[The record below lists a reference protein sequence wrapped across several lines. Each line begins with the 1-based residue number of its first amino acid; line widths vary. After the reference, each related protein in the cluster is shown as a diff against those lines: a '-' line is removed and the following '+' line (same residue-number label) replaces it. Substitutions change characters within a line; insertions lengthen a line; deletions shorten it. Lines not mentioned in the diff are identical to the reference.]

1 MTQLR
6 LQKVLAQAGI
16 ASRRGAEKYITDG
29 RVRVNGKIV
38 TELGVK
44 VDDHLDKVEVDGR
57 RLVRDSP
64 VYYILNKPREVVSTL
79 SDPEGRSSLAD
90 IMEKIP
96 ERVFPVGRLDYHTSG
111 ALLLTNDGEFSEALL
126 RPSVGVPKVYAA
138 KLQGHIDVP
147 QLDALRNGVKLDDGY
162 VTKKAEVF
170 VLRTEDRCTWV
181 QLTLREGKNR
191 QIHRMGD
198 AIGHRVQRLTRL
210 AFAGVDTEGLRP
222 GQQRPLAKRELDA
235 INKTFVTPFKKK
247 KREGGAGTGQYVPRD
262 HGNDDHG
269 NDDHGNDEPQDDGD
283 Y

>member
-1 MTQLR
+1 MTQQR

-64 VYYILNKPREVVSTL
+64 VYYVLNKPREVVSTL
-79 SDPEGRSSLAD
+79 HDPEGRSSLAD
-90 IMEKIP
+90 IIEKLP

-138 KLQGHIDVP
+138 KLQGHVDVP
-147 QLDALRNGVKLDDGY
+147 ELDALRNGVKLDDGY
-162 VTKKAEVF
+162 VTKKADVF

-181 QLTLREGKNR
+181 QITLREGKNR

-222 GQQRPLAKRELDA
+222 GQQRALSKKELDT
-235 INKTFVTPFKKK
+235 INKLFVAPFKKK

-262 HGNDDHG
+262 HDHDHDD
-269 NDDHGNDEPQDDGD
+269 ELVDDGD

>member
-1 MTQLR
+1 MAQQR

-64 VYYILNKPREVVSTL
+64 VYYVLNKPREVVSTL

-90 IMEKIP
+90 IIEKIP

-138 KLQGHIDVP
+138 KLQGHVDVP
-147 QLDALRNGVKLDDGY
+147 ELDALRNGVKLDDGY
-162 VTKKAEVF
+162 VTKKADVF

-181 QLTLREGKNR
+181 QITLREGKNR

-222 GQQRPLAKRELDA
+222 GQQRALSKKELDT
-235 INKTFVTPFKKK
+235 INKLFVAPFKKK

-262 HGNDDHG
+262 HDHDHDD
-269 NDDHGNDEPQDDGD
+269 ELVDDGD

>member
-1 MTQLR
+1 MTQQR

-64 VYYILNKPREVVSTL
+64 VYYVLNKPREVVSTL
-79 SDPEGRSSLAD
+79 HDPEGRSSLAD
-90 IMEKIP
+90 IIEKLP

-138 KLQGHIDVP
+138 KLQGHVDVP

-181 QLTLREGKNR
+181 QITLKEGKNR
-191 QIHRMGD
+191 QIHRMGE

-222 GQQRPLAKRELDA
+222 GQQRMLSKKELDTIA
-235 INKTFVTPFKKK
+235 KTYVTPFKKR
-247 KREGGAGTGQYVPRD
+247 KREGAAGTGQYVPRD
-262 HGNDDHG
+262 DDESPDDDH
-269 NDDHGNDEPQDDGD
+269 DSDGD
-283 Y
+283 DY

>member
-1 MTQLR
+1 MTQQR

-64 VYYILNKPREVVSTL
+64 VYYVLNKPREVVSTL
-79 SDPEGRSSLAD
+79 HDPEGRSSLAD
-90 IMEKIP
+90 IIEKLP

-138 KLQGHIDVP
+138 KLQGHVDVP

-181 QLTLREGKNR
+181 QITLKEGKNR
-191 QIHRMGD
+191 QIHRMGE

-222 GQQRPLAKRELDA
+222 GQQRALSKKELDTIA
-235 INKTFVTPFKKK
+235 KTYVTPFKKR
-247 KREGGAGTGQYVPRD
+247 KREGAAGTGQYVPRD
-262 HGNDDHG
+262 DDESPDDDH
-269 NDDHGNDEPQDDGD
+269 DGD
-283 Y
+283 GDDY

>member
-1 MTQLR
+1 MTQQR

-64 VYYILNKPREVVSTL
+64 VYYVLNKPREVVSTL
-79 SDPEGRSSLAD
+79 HDPEGRSSLAD
-90 IMEKIP
+90 IIEKLP

-138 KLQGHIDVP
+138 KLQGHVDVP

-181 QLTLREGKNR
+181 QITLKEGKNR
-191 QIHRMGD
+191 QIHRMGE

-222 GQQRPLAKRELDA
+222 GQQRALSKKELDTIA
-235 INKTFVTPFKKK
+235 KTYVTPFKKR
-247 KREGGAGTGQYVPRD
+247 KREGAAGTGQYVPRD
-262 HGNDDHG
+262 DDESPDDDH
-269 NDDHGNDEPQDDGD
+269 DSDGD
-283 Y
+283 DY

>member
-1 MTQLR
+1 MTQQR

-38 TELGVK
+38 TELGIK

-90 IMEKIP
+90 IIEKVP

-138 KLQGHIDVP
+138 KLQGHVDVP
-147 QLDALRNGVKLDDGY
+147 ELDALRNGVKLDDGY
-162 VTKKAEVF
+162 VTKKADVF

-181 QLTLREGKNR
+181 QITLREGKNR

-222 GQQRPLAKRELDA
+222 GQQRALSKKELDT
-235 INKTFVTPFKKK
+235 INKLFVAPFKKK

-262 HGNDDHG
+262 HDHDD
-269 NDDHGNDEPQDDGD
+269 ELVDDGD

>member
-1 MTQLR
+1 MAQQR

-44 VDDHLDKVEVDGR
+44 VDDHLDKVEVDGH

-64 VYYILNKPREVVSTL
+64 VYYVLNKPREVVSTL

-90 IMEKIP
+90 IIEKIP

-138 KLQGHIDVP
+138 KLQGHVDVP
-147 QLDALRNGVKLDDGY
+147 ELDALRNGVKLDDGY
-162 VTKKAEVF
+162 VTKKADVF

-181 QLTLREGKNR
+181 QITLREGKNR

-222 GQQRPLAKRELDA
+222 GQQRALSKKELDT
-235 INKTFVTPFKKK
+235 INKLFVAPFKKK

-262 HGNDDHG
+262 HDHDPDD
-269 NDDHGNDEPQDDGD
+269 ELVDDGD

>member
-1 MTQLR
+1 MTQQR

-29 RVRVNGKIV
+29 RVRVNGKVV

-64 VYYILNKPREVVSTL
+64 VYYVLNKPREVVSTL
-79 SDPEGRSSLAD
+79 HDPEGRASLAD
-90 IMEKIP
+90 IIEKLR

-111 ALLLTNDGEFSEALL
+111 ALLLTNDGEFAEALL

-138 KLQGHIDVP
+138 KLQGHVDVP

-191 QIHRMGD
+191 QIHRMGE

-210 AFAGVDTEGLRP
+210 AFAGIDTEGLRP
-222 GQQRPLAKRELDA
+222 GQQRVLSKKELDT
-235 INKTFVTPFKKK
+235 ITKSFVAPFKKR
-247 KREGGAGTGQYVPRD
+247 KREGAAGTGQYVPRD
-262 HGNDDHG
+262 HDED
-269 NDDHGNDEPQDDGD
+269 DEPQDDGD

>member
-1 MTQLR
+1 MTQQR

-64 VYYILNKPREVVSTL
+64 VYYVLNKPREVVSTL
-79 SDPEGRSSLAD
+79 HDPEGRSSLAD
-90 IMEKIP
+90 IIEKLP

-138 KLQGHIDVP
+138 KLQGHVDVP

-181 QLTLREGKNR
+181 QITLKEGKNR
-191 QIHRMGD
+191 QIHRMGE

-222 GQQRPLAKRELDA
+222 GQQRALSKKELDTIA
-235 INKTFVTPFKKK
+235 KTYVTPFKKR
-247 KREGGAGTGQYVPRD
+247 KREGAAGTGQYVPRD
-262 HGNDDHG
+262 DDESLDDDH
-269 NDDHGNDEPQDDGD
+269 DGD
-283 Y
+283 GDDY

>member
-1 MTQLR
+1 MTQQR

-16 ASRRGAEKYITDG
+16 ASRRGAEKYITEG

-64 VYYILNKPREVVSTL
+64 VYYVFNKPREVVSTL
-79 SDPEGRSSLAD
+79 SDPEGRASLGD
-90 IMEKIP
+90 IIEKMP

-138 KLQGHIDVP
+138 KLQGHVDVP
-147 QLDALRNGVKLDDGY
+147 ELDALRNGVKLDDGY

-170 VLRTEDRCTWV
+170 VLRSEDRCTWV
-181 QLTLREGKNR
+181 QITLREGKNR

-222 GQQRPLAKRELDA
+222 GQQRALSKKELDTITKLYVA
-235 INKTFVTPFKKK
+235 PFKKR
-247 KREGGAGTGQYVPRD
+247 KREGASGTGQYVPRD
-262 HGNDDHG
+262 HGDHG
-269 NDDHGNDEPQDDGD
+269 DHGDQEPQDDGD

>member
-1 MTQLR
+1 MTQQR

-64 VYYILNKPREVVSTL
+64 VYYVLNKPREVVSTL
-79 SDPEGRSSLAD
+79 HDPEGRSSLAD
-90 IMEKIP
+90 IIEKLP

-138 KLQGHIDVP
+138 KLQGHVDVP

-181 QLTLREGKNR
+181 QITLKEGKNR
-191 QIHRMGD
+191 QIHRMGE

-222 GQQRPLAKRELDA
+222 GQQRALSKKELDTIA
-235 INKTFVTPFKKK
+235 KTYVTPFKKR
-247 KREGGAGTGQYVPRD
+247 KREGAAGTGQYVPRD
-262 HGNDDHG
+262 DDESP
-269 NDDHGNDEPQDDGD
+269 DHHHDSDGD
-283 Y
+283 DY

>member
-1 MTQLR
+1 MAQQR

-90 IMEKIP
+90 IIEKIP

-138 KLQGHIDVP
+138 KLQGHVDVP
-147 QLDALRNGVKLDDGY
+147 ELDALRNGVKLDDGY
-162 VTKKAEVF
+162 VTKKADVF

-181 QLTLREGKNR
+181 QITLREGKNR

-222 GQQRPLAKRELDA
+222 GQQRALSKKELDT
-235 INKTFVTPFKKK
+235 INKLFVAPFKKK

-262 HGNDDHG
+262 HDHDHDD
-269 NDDHGNDEPQDDGD
+269 ELVDDGD

>member
-1 MTQLR
+1 MTQQR

-64 VYYILNKPREVVSTL
+64 VYYVLNKPREVVSTL
-79 SDPEGRSSLAD
+79 HDPEGRSSLAD
-90 IMEKIP
+90 IIEKLP

-138 KLQGHIDVP
+138 KLQGHVDVP
-147 QLDALRNGVKLDDGY
+147 ELDALRNGVKLDDGY
-162 VTKKAEVF
+162 VTKKADVF

-181 QLTLREGKNR
+181 QITLREGKNR
-191 QIHRMGD
+191 QIHRMGE

-222 GQQRPLAKRELDA
+222 GQQRALSKKELDTIA
-235 INKTFVTPFKKK
+235 KTYVTPFKKR
-247 KREGGAGTGQYVPRD
+247 KREGAAGTGQYVPRD
-262 HGNDDHG
+262 DDESLDDDH
-269 NDDHGNDEPQDDGD
+269 DGD
-283 Y
+283 GDDY

>member
-1 MTQLR
+1 MTQQR

-16 ASRRGAEKYITDG
+16 ASRRGAEKYITEG

-64 VYYILNKPREVVSTL
+64 VYYVLNKPREVVSTL
-79 SDPEGRSSLAD
+79 HDPEGRASLAD
-90 IMEKIP
+90 IIEKLP

-138 KLQGHIDVP
+138 KLQGHVDVP

-162 VTKKAEVF
+162 VTKKADVF

-181 QLTLREGKNR
+181 QITLREGKNR
-191 QIHRMGD
+191 QIHRMGE

-222 GQQRPLAKRELDA
+222 GQQRVLSKKELDTLTKLYVA
-235 INKTFVTPFKKK
+235 PFKKK
-247 KREGGAGTGQYVPRD
+247 KREGAAGTGQYVPRD
-262 HGNDDHG
+262 HDED
-269 NDDHGNDEPQDDGD
+269 DEPQDDGD

>member
-1 MTQLR
+1 MAQQR

-38 TELGVK
+38 TELGIK

-64 VYYILNKPREVVSTL
+64 VYYVLNKPREVVSTL

-90 IMEKIP
+90 IIEKIP

-138 KLQGHIDVP
+138 KLQGHVDVP
-147 QLDALRNGVKLDDGY
+147 ELDALRNGVKLDDGY
-162 VTKKAEVF
+162 VTKKADVF

-181 QLTLREGKNR
+181 QITLREGKNR

-222 GQQRPLAKRELDA
+222 GQQRALSKKELDT
-235 INKTFVTPFKKK
+235 INKLFVTPFKKK

-262 HGNDDHG
+262 HDHDD
-269 NDDHGNDEPQDDGD
+269 ELVDDGD

>member
-1 MTQLR
+1 MAQQR

-64 VYYILNKPREVVSTL
+64 VYYVLNKPREVVSTL

-138 KLQGHIDVP
+138 KLQGHVDVP
-147 QLDALRNGVKLDDGY
+147 ELDALRNGVKLDDGY
-162 VTKKAEVF
+162 VTKKADVF

-181 QLTLREGKNR
+181 QITLREGKNR

-222 GQQRPLAKRELDA
+222 GQQRALSKKELDT
-235 INKTFVTPFKKK
+235 INKLFVTPFKKK

-262 HGNDDHG
+262 EDDH
-269 NDDHGNDEPQDDGD
+269 DEELVDDGD

>member
-1 MTQLR
+1 MAQQR

-64 VYYILNKPREVVSTL
+64 VYYVLNKPREVVSTL

-90 IMEKIP
+90 IIEKIP

-138 KLQGHIDVP
+138 KLQGHVDVP
-147 QLDALRNGVKLDDGY
+147 ELDALRNGVKLDDGY
-162 VTKKAEVF
+162 VTKKADVF

-181 QLTLREGKNR
+181 QITLREGKNR

-222 GQQRPLAKRELDA
+222 GQQRALSKKELDT
-235 INKTFVTPFKKK
+235 INKLFVAPFKKK

-262 HGNDDHG
+262 HDHDPDD
-269 NDDHGNDEPQDDGD
+269 ELVDDGD

>member
-1 MTQLR
+1 MAQQR

-64 VYYILNKPREVVSTL
+64 VYYVFNKPREVVSTL
-79 SDPEGRSSLAD
+79 SDPEGRASLGD
-90 IMEKIP
+90 IIEKMP

-138 KLQGHIDVP
+138 KLQGHVDVP

-181 QLTLREGKNR
+181 QITLKEGKNR
-191 QIHRMGD
+191 QIHRMGE

-210 AFAGVDTEGLRP
+210 SFAGVDTEGLRP
-222 GQQRPLAKRELDA
+222 GQQRALSKKELDA
-235 INKTFVTPFKKK
+235 ITKTYVAPFKKR
-247 KREGGAGTGQYVPRD
+247 KREGAAGTGQYVPRD
-262 HGNDDHG
+262 HDEDGADH
-269 NDDHGNDEPQDDGD
+269 DEPHDDGD

>member
-1 MTQLR
+1 MAQQR

-57 RLVRDSP
+57 RFVRDSP
-64 VYYILNKPREVVSTL
+64 VYYVLNKPREVVSTL

-90 IMEKIP
+90 IIEKIP

-138 KLQGHIDVP
+138 KLQGHVDVP
-147 QLDALRNGVKLDDGY
+147 ELDALRNGVKLDDGY
-162 VTKKAEVF
+162 VTKKADVF

-181 QLTLREGKNR
+181 QITLREGKNR

-222 GQQRPLAKRELDA
+222 GQQRALSKKELDT
-235 INKTFVTPFKKK
+235 INKLFVAPFKKK

-262 HGNDDHG
+262 HDHDHDD
-269 NDDHGNDEPQDDGD
+269 ELVDDGD

>member
-1 MTQLR
+1 MTQQR

-64 VYYILNKPREVVSTL
+64 VYYVLNKPREVVSTL
-79 SDPEGRSSLAD
+79 HDPEGRSSLAD
-90 IMEKIP
+90 IIEKLP

-138 KLQGHIDVP
+138 KLQGHVDVP

-181 QLTLREGKNR
+181 QITLKEGKNR
-191 QIHRMGD
+191 QIHRMGE

-222 GQQRPLAKRELDA
+222 GQQRMLSKKELDTIA
-235 INKTFVTPFKKK
+235 KTYVTPFKKR
-247 KREGGAGTGQYVPRD
+247 KREGAVGTGQYVPRD
-262 HGNDDHG
+262 DDESPDDDH
-269 NDDHGNDEPQDDGD
+269 DSDGD
-283 Y
+283 DY